1 MLEFS
6 FNMAPCQAVSA
17 RGKTPVYHDT
27 SCDRYTAPDPDDL
40 PTCAKLGYRKSA
52 HAVPSHRPELCQ

>member
-17 RGKTPVYHDT
+17 YDKTLVYRHT
-27 SCDRYTAPDPDDL
+27 SYDRYTAPDPDDL
-40 PTCAKLGYRKSA
+40 PYSAKLGYRKSA
-52 HAVPSHRPELCQ
+52 RAMSSHRPEMRQ

>member
-1 MLEFS
+1 MLEII
-6 FNMAPCQAVSA
+6 FNIAPCQAVSE

-40 PTCAKLGYRKSA
+40 PYMR
-52 HAVPSHRPELCQ
+52 